1 MAQIMHDYSS
11 MSTELPSITTLI
23 ESSVTFSRYLQR
35 ILECEPDR
43 RTDLHLTLD
52 RPFRSDEMQA
62 FLDTQSA
69 HITSEE
75 TLNSVLR
82 SLRKQVMLRVA
93 IRDLGGLSELSEIMT
108 SMTELAEVSIQY
120 ALQYHEKWLTHDSR
134 FGSPIGEHSQTI
146 QHLLVVAMGKLGGGE
161 LNVSSDVDLV
171 FVYPEDGE
179 TNGAKPISNHEFF
192 ARLGRK
198 LIASLNDYTVDGY
211 VFRVDMRLRPHG
223 EHSPLAISFPMLE
236 EYFLKQGREWERH
249 AWIKGRIIAG
259 QTDNEVQFT
268 LMEKIVR
275 PFVFRK
281 YLDFGAYEAMRRLHA
296 QLRKEVERRE
306 MHDNIKLGPGG
317 IREIEFIT
325 QVFQLIRGGRDVDL
339 CIRPTLGVLQ
349 RLQQKQQLPSQT
361 VTELIQAYH
370 FLRKLE
376 HRLQYLDDQQTQT
389 LPLNPADQNLIATSM
404 SFPDFD
410 HFMHVL
416 DVHRNNVTRHFELIF
431 AAPRKSAAH
440 DMLAYLWQTENQDV
454 SHTQAAT
461 TQLSTLGFTEP
472 EKISERLRLFYQSSF
487 YHQLPEFN
495 QQQIHA
501 LVPLVIEAVA
511 NLPSVDTILE
521 RMLQLLEK
529 ISNQAS
535 YLALLLEHPHTLKR
549 VAELA
554 SISQWASDY
563 LGRHPIL
570 MDELLRQDKPHP
582 VPDWDALRSNLIYQL
597 NHVNNPKN
605 DVLEWQMDV
614 LRHFQHAQ
622 IFRLLVTDLEGSLL
636 LETLSDHLTAL
647 ADLILDTVLNLAWSG
662 LKKRHR
668 DKPAFAI
675 IGYGKLGGK
684 ELGYASDLD
693 LIFLHA
699 DEDADA
705 DEIYTK
711 LGQSINAWL
720 TRHTSAGFLYE
731 TDLRLRPNG
740 ATGLL
745 VNSMESFAQY
755 QHEQAWVWEH
765 QALTRA
771 RFIAGDP
778 LVGDRF
784 EHTRRE
790 ILCRPR
796 DLTSLKQE
804 ILKMREKMLDAHP
817 NPTTLFDI
825 KHDRGGIIDVE
836 FIVQYLVLGYAHQY
850 PQLTGNKGNIALLK
864 MAGELGL
871 VPADLATQVFTV
883 YREYRR
889 LQHRLRLGGKSELAD
904 TDMPRDKLQKFA
916 RIEADHLNQDRLAVL
931 QLWET
936 VFQS

>member
-1 MAQIMHDYSS
+1 
-11 MSTELPSITTLI
+11 MSTELPSTTTIL
-23 ESSVTFSRYLQR
+23 ESSVSFSRYLQR

-43 RTDLHLTLD
+43 RTDLHPALD
-52 RPFRSDEMQA
+52 TPFRSDEMQA
-62 FLDTQSA
+62 FLDARSA
-69 HITSEE
+69 HITGEE

-93 IRDLGGLSELSEIMT
+93 IRDLGGLSELSEVMA
-108 SMTELAEVSIQY
+108 SMTELAEVSIQC
-120 ALQYHEKWLTHDSR
+120 ALQYHEKWLTQDSR
-134 FGSPIGEHSQTI
+134 FGAPIGEHSQTI

-259 QTDNEVQFT
+259 QTGNEVQFT

-339 CIRPTLGVLQ
+339 CIRPTLSVLQ
-349 RLQQKQQLPSQT
+349 RLQQKQQLPAQT
-361 VTELIQAYH
+361 VTELIQAYY

-389 LPLNPADQNLIATSM
+389 LPLNPADQDLIATAM
-404 SFPDFD
+404 GFPDYD
-410 HFMHVL
+410 RFMHAL
-416 DVHRNNVTRHFELIF
+416 DVHRNNVSRHFELIF

-472 EKISERLRLFYQSSF
+472 EKISERLRLFYQGSF

-495 QQQIHA
+495 QQQIHT
-501 LVPLVIEAVA
+501 LVPMVIEAVA

-521 RMLQLLEK
+521 RMLQLLER
-529 ISNQAS
+529 ISDQAS

-582 VPDWDALRSNLIYQL
+582 VPDWDALRNNLVYQL
-597 NHVNNPKN
+597 NHINNPKN

-647 ADLILDTVLNLAWSG
+647 ADLILDTVLNLAWTG

-699 DEDADA
+699 DEDPDA

-745 VNSMESFAQY
+745 VNSMEAFAQY
-755 QHEQAWVWEH
+755 QREQAWVWEH

-778 LVGDRF
+778 LVGDQF
-784 EHTRRE
+784 ENTRRE

-796 DLTSLKQE
+796 DLTSLKQD

-817 NPTTLFDI
+817 NPTPLFDI

-836 FIVQYLVLGYAHQY
+836 FIVQYLVLGYAHRY

-871 VPADLATQVFTV
+871 VPADLATRVFTV

-904 TDMPRDKLQKFA
+904 TDMPRDKSQKFA

-931 QLWET
+931 QLWEI